1 MARRQNHSQSHH
13 SAQKTGEYRRELIAC
28 LLGTLLFSACG
39 YRFSAGGGH
48 LPDGSRQLSIP
59 MAQNLTSD
67 VVAGAWLTTAMRRQ
81 ATQAGLSLSNS
92 VDAPVLFVRVLR
104 ISAIPR
110 GVALAG
116 GSFRTREQEVV
127 VRIELE
133 IKRPEPWKVAISD
146 RESYLSA
153 PDLRGTEANRLLAL
167 QRVLTRLAQQAIERL
182 SRGF

>member
-1 MARRQNHSQSHH
+1 VAGWQNNSQSHRR
-13 SAQKTGEYRRELIAC
+13 AQETGQHRRKLIAC

-48 LPDGSRQLSIP
+48 LPDGSRKLSIP
-59 MAQNLTSD
+59 IAQNLTSD
-67 VVAGAWLTTAMRRQ
+67 ASAGALLTTALRRQ
-81 ATQAGLSLSNS
+81 ATRAGLSLSDS
-92 VDAPVLFVRVLR
+92 ADVPVLFVRVLS

-133 IKRPEPWKVAISD
+133 LKNPEPWKVAISD

-153 PDLRGTEANRLLAL
+153 PDLRGSEANRLLAL
-167 QRVLTRLAQQAIERL
+167 ERVLARLAQQGIERL
-182 SRGF
+182 ARGF